1 MSDALGEIV
10 DQLAEALRED
20 PVLVDP
26 VFGNGRTDEVHEALG
41 DVVDGLGFPAYVVMV
56 PRPPGLSANDPDRE
70 LATLLHEELGGDGVY
85 AVMTDPVGYGE
96 TLAGFGAVPDPSQRF
111 VSRLE
116 LYPDGGSDVDL
127 SAAGV
132 LARELELVAA
142 LDAGEDVTREEVD
155 AYAEQ
160 AVWRNPPEW
169 DLDYEVP
176 TAGAYAVFMTMAFVA
191 VAGCAWL
198 VLRNLARW
206 RETAPEKTLQPG
218 LATGPAP
225 TAVEG
230 PAQVRARAEAE
241 LDDLAQ
247 QLAATAGTAQP
258 DDVRV
263 LVDGSYDTARA
274 VLERTGSDAKDLD
287 DLVGA
292 LVLTR
297 VAGRALTARRRRTTP
312 YRPCF
317 FDPRHGEGVRER
329 TVPVGDREL
338 TVPACGTCG
347 QTGSQAHGQA
357 HAQAPRPMLLPGGL
371 LGRERPWYELDT
383 VWARTGYGAFVDDLW
398 DHVATEL
405 RSAR

>member
-70 LATLLHEELGGDGVY
+70 LATLLHEEIGGAGLY

-96 TLAGFGAVPDPSQRF
+96 TLAGFGAVPDPSARF
-111 VSRLE
+111 GIELG
-116 LYPDGGSDVDL
+116 LYPDGGADADL

-132 LARELELVAA
+132 VARELDLVAA
-142 LDAGEDVTREEVD
+142 LDAGVPVSQQQFET
-155 AYAEQ
+155 YAEQ
-160 AVWRNPPEW
+160 AVWRDPPEW
-169 DLDYEVP
+169 DQEYEVP
-176 TAGAYAVFMTMAFVA
+176 TTGAYAVFTTMAFVA

-206 RETAPEKTLQPG
+206 RETAPETRQPG

-225 TAVEG
+225 RGEG

-274 VLERTGSDAKDLD
+274 VLERTGSNAEDLD

-347 QTGSQAHGQA
+347 QTGGQADDQAHD
-357 HAQAPRPMLLPGGL
+357 QAPRPMLLPGGL